1 MARRAQKGPA
11 TSDSEPRRPLSALLS
26 QVLVAYTVEFDNEFE
41 RSMGEAGYP
50 GATLSITV
58 WYGLMRFL
66 SEGAV
71 RVADLEAR
79 AVAAMQPVNFQLGCL
94 ERWRFVTL
102 QPYAADFRPI
112 RRVMHHRARRELRD
126 GWGSGRGIRNEWI
139 VRATP
144 KGQKAIAI
152 WPGLFGEIERRWQD
166 RFGPQVISGLREA
179 LVGIVQQLNSSL
191 PAAATPDKLPIPA
204 LLSRLLFAFTR
215 EFDRESQVPLWLCA
229 NTLRVLG
236 EQPIAEREIPRL
248 TGASPETS
256 GIGWQLKPFVVMEAH
271 PKAVRGKALRL
282 NARGLA
288 AQAQYGRLVEKIEKD
303 WEAKFGVEKVR
314 EARERLEGL
323 FTLRDQDGSLLIAQG
338 MIPPEGVKRAGTLT
352 PSLGAREPGV
362 AARKRMRD
370 LVAQTEEFRR
380 DPANALPH
388 YPLWDM
394 NRGFGP

>member
-11 TSDSEPRRPLSALLS
+11 TSDSESRRPLSALLS

-41 RSMGEAGYP
+41 RRMAEAGYP
-50 GATLSITV
+50 GATVSLTV
-58 WYGLMRFL
+58 WHGLMRFL
-66 SEGAV
+66 NEGGV
-71 RVADLEAR
+71 RVADLAER
-79 AVAAMQPVNFQLGCL
+79 AKAAIAPVPFSLGCL
-94 ERWRFVTL
+94 ERWRFITL
-102 QPYAADFRPI
+102 QPDASDPRPV

-126 GWGSGRGIRNEWI
+126 GWGSARGIRNEWI
-139 VRATP
+139 VRATT
-144 KGQKAIAI
+144 KGQKAIEI
-152 WPGLFGEIERRWQD
+152 WPGLFAEIERRWRD
-166 RFGPQVISGLREA
+166 RFGPQVISSLREA
-179 LVGIVQQLNSSL
+179 LEDIAAQLTTSL
-191 PAAATPDKLPIPA
+191 PAAATGEKLPIPA
-204 LLSRLLFAFTR
+204 LLSQLLMAFTR
-215 EFDRESQVPLWLCA
+215 EFDRQSQVPLWLCA

-236 EQPIAEREIPRL
+236 EKPIAEREIPRL

-256 GIGWQLKPFVVMEAH
+256 GIGWQVKPFVVLAADPNARH
-271 PKAVRGKALRL
+271 GKGLRL
-282 NARGLA
+282 NSRGLA
-288 AQAQYGRLVEKIEKD
+288 AQAEYSKLVEKIEKG
-303 WEAKFGVEKVR
+303 WEEKFGAEMIR
-314 EARERLEGL
+314 EAREQLQKL
-323 FTLRDQDGSLLIAQG
+323 FTLRDRDGVLLIAQG